1 MIDKHFQT
9 EQLEPSQKQ
18 NKNWHKKHFWNKRTL
33 KNNGHIS
40 TPTPQFIFQ
49 KPQLFFSTRNA
60 SFCAWKKHFSKWE
73 NSHMGLFFLQNH
85 TSMHSPSIPVPIK
98 ALHSDGPGKRCKKHT
113 KIWYRLHKLK
123 GTMEKTRKWNH
134 RFFLATSFQMF
145 SKPCLPPINNNN
157 NNNDNT
163 SFLYILIL

>member
-1 MIDKHFQT
+1 MIGKHFQT

-18 NKNWHKKHFWNKRTL
+18 NKNCHKKHFWNKSTL

-49 KPQLFFSTRNA
+49 KPQIFFSTRNA

-73 NSHMGLFFLQNH
+73 NSHMGYFFCKTTQACTHLPSLFQ
-85 TSMHSPSIPVPIK
+85 SKHSTRMDLAKDV
-98 ALHSDGPGKRCKKHT
+98 KKHT

-123 GTMEKTRKWNH
+123 GTLEKTRKWNH
-134 RFFLATSFQMF
+134 RFFLARNFQMF
-145 SKPCLPPINNNN
+145 SKPCSPPINNNN